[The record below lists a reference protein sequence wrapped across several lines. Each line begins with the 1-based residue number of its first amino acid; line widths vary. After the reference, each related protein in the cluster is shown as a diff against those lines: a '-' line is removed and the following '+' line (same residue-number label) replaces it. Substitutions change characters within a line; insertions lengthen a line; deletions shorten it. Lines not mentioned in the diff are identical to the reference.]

1 MGAKGCA
8 IQNKQGAINIIT
20 RKEWINQLIIKLKDI
35 QQLVEFNKNR
45 RLDFQNIKNLRVSNH
60 TINQQHKNPTS
71 FSKVSY
77 HIK

>member
-1 MGAKGCA
+1 M
-8 IQNKQGAINIIT
+8 
-20 RKEWINQLIIKLKDI
+20 

-45 RLDFQNIKNLRVSNH
+45 RLDFQNIKNLQVSNH

-71 FSKVSY
+71 LSKVSY